1 LQPIG
6 QNKKQTINILEN
18 IWYKVVRFYVKIGLF
33 FTLKKISVHGKE
45 NIPKT
50 GAILFVANHQNALID
65 AILIPTTNN
74 RNIHFLTRASAFKN
88 KLADK
93 ILRSLNMIPVYRLR
107 DGKNS
112 IEKNIAIFEQCFEF
126 LKNEKALQVFVE
138 GEHHQLRR
146 VIHLK
151 KGFAR
156 IILGT
161 LQKYPDLNIEIVP
174 VGINYNYH
182 LKYPCSTSIYYGK
195 PINANQFFDVKN
207 PDFRFQAIIKEVRD
221 ALKKL
226 TLHIEDTKNYDEILS
241 KLNAA
246 NVNYLK
252 PIKANKLL
260 EKVNE
265 LVPQNEKRAINWLL
279 PLYLLAKI
287 NSVFPLLIWYYLKP
301 KIKDI
306 IFTNTFRF
314 ALITTVFP
322 LFYLIQSFI
331 IYIFFNLNYALIYL
345 LTCIILGIITTKTMK
360 IN

>member
-1 LQPIG
+1 M
-6 QNKKQTINILEN
+6 
-18 IWYKVVRFYVKIGLF
+18 KIGLF
-33 FTLKKISVHGKE
+33 FTLKKIEVHGTK
-45 NIPKT
+45 NIPKK
-50 GAILFVANHQNALID
+50 GAVLFVANHQNALLD
-65 AILIPTTNN
+65 AILIPTTNS

-93 ILRSLNMIPVYRLR
+93 VLRSLNMVPVYRLR

-112 IEKNIAIFEQCFEF
+112 IQKNIAIFEQCFEF
-126 LKNEKALQVFVE
+126 LKNKKGLQIFVE

-161 LQKYPDLNIEIVP
+161 LQKYPTLNIQIVP
-174 VGINYNYH
+174 VGINYNQH

-195 PINANQFFDVKN
+195 PINANQFFDLEN
-207 PDFRFQAIIKEVRD
+207 PDFTFKVIIKEVRD

-246 NVNYLK
+246 NVDFLN
-252 PIKANKLL
+252 PVKANELL
-260 EKVNE
+260 KKIDE
-265 LVPQNEKRAINWLL
+265 LTPQKPRKTINWLA
-279 PLYLLAKI
+279 PIYFLAKI
-287 NSVFPLLIWYYLKP
+287 NSVFPLLIWKYLKP
-301 KIKDI
+301 KIKDV

-322 LFYLIQSFI
+322 LFYLIQTAV
-331 IYIFFNLNYALIYL
+331 IYSIFNLKYALIYL
-345 LTCIILGIITTKTMK
+345 LMCILLGIITTKTMN
-360 IN
+360 INR